1 VKPHDVFVSYSQA
14 DRACAFDIVAWLEAR
29 DISAWIAPRDVSPSA
44 DWAEDVIDAISAAR
58 IMVLVFSA
66 STNESAQVRRE
77 VERAV
82 HKGLVVL
89 PFRVEDVLPIKSLEY
104 FLSSQHWLDAFPP
117 PREPHYERLCAFLKA
132 ALSAPP
138 RRPARQP
145 LGASAGEVE
154 SAKIDPAAL
163 ADTVALD
170 LAPRPHFASP
180 EQLHQLEIEL
190 ARYIGP
196 VAKHL
201 VRHAAA
207 GAADLQQLSLRL
219 SAELDSDQDRQK
231 FIGACRLLGGT
242 PH

>member
-1 VKPHDVFVSYSQA
+1 MKTHDVFISYSQA

-29 DISAWIAPRDVSPSA
+29 NISVWIAPRDVSPSA

-66 STNESAQVRRE
+66 STNESVQVRRE

-117 PREPHYERLCAFLKA
+117 PREPHYERLCAFLKVALA
-132 ALSAPP
+132 APSHHPE
-138 RRPARQP
+138 RQP
-145 LGASAGEVE
+145 TGAPAGDA
-154 SAKIDPAAL
+154 AKHIPSAL
-163 ADTVALD
+163 ADSVTLD
-170 LAPRPHFASP
+170 LAPRAHCATP
-180 EQLHQLEIEL
+180 EQLQKLELEL

-207 GAADLQQLSLRL
+207 SATDLQQLALRL
-219 SAELDSDQDRQK
+219 SAELDSEQERQK
-231 FIGACRLLGGT
+231 FMGACRLLGAS
-242 PH
+242 PL